1 MTRERGKIFTLAAL
15 AALVLVMTSVMTL
28 AVQNVRAEPGVVT
41 ITVVDRA
48 TGLGVSG
55 AYVWIGFGYQGGYKK
70 AWGNTDASGQFKV
83 DPWTYGDNP
92 PYGSW
97 YAGATKS
104 SSSSVPPSEP
114 GWRTGSNLVISGGSG
129 SLTLYLTKFQVLVQ
143 QYRPPWA
150 GGNKALQGVTVKVG
164 YGYTVVGLTGTTDSN
179 GIYCFWAPDYSYSF
193 QVSTGVLVFGNYYL
207 IPVPPNV
214 KATLTISDSFTPS

>member
-97 YAGATKS
+97 YVGATKS
-104 SSSSVPPSEP
+104 SPLSLPPSEP
-114 GWRTGSNLVISGGSG
+114 GYGTGSSSLVISGGSG
-129 SLTLYLTKFQVLVQ
+129 SLTLYLTKFEVKVQ
-143 QYRPPWA
+143 KRGSTPV
-150 GGNKALQGVTVKVG
+150 QGVTVKVG
-164 YGYTVVGLTGTTDSN
+164 YGYGLSSVVQGTTDVN
-179 GIYCFWAPDYSYSF
+179 GKWYFWAPDWKYTF
-193 QVSTGVLVFGNYYL
+193 QISTGVLVFGNYYL